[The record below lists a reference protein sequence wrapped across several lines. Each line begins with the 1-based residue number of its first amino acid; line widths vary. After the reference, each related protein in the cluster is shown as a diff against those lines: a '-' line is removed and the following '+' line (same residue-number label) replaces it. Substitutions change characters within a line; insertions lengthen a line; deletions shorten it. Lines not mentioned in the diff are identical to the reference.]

1 MGSIQVV
8 YGKIVEN
15 IKTCKKCGLWK
26 ERTNAVPGEGSLDAE
41 IMFIGE
47 APGREEDVHG
57 RPFVGRAG
65 ELLDK
70 FLGEIELQRKDVYI
84 TNILKC
90 HPPGNRDPKQEE
102 IEQCLPYLKEQM
114 RVINPSLIVTLG
126 RFATSSLLVQ
136 KTTQVLKISQVR
148 GKLFELKEKIVIPTY
163 HPAAA
168 LYNPSLQGT
177 LEKDFRKIKSI
188 VTGGA
193 TKKQNL
199 LERFLKKP
207 GKT

>member
-1 MGSIQVV
+1 MESIQVI
-8 YGKIVEN
+8 YEKIVEN
-15 IKTCKKCGLWK
+15 IKTCKKCGLWE
-26 ERTNAVPGEGSLDAE
+26 ERTNAVPGEGPLDAE

-47 APGREEDVHG
+47 APGREEDAHG

-90 HPPGNRDPKQEE
+90 HPPRNRDPKQEE

-114 RVINPSLIVTLG
+114 KVINPSLIVTLG
-126 RFATSSLLVQ
+126 RFATSSLLGQ
-136 KTTQVLKISQVR
+136 KTIQVLTISQVR
-148 GKLFELKEKIVIPTY
+148 GKLFELKGRTVIPTY

-168 LYNPSLQGT
+168 LYNSALQGT

-199 LERFLKKP
+199 LDRFLKKP
-207 GKT
+207 SKT